1 MTLPINPKNFRNPN
15 FKDVKDFLIGIL
27 ALGLISPLVFIFI
40 IFGRYIFSEKDPN
53 QLIRSEKEEK
63 IVKEIAETYNLKIK
77 EGLFES
83 KHSRNIRLAN
93 ELIKIKL
100 GETEMSYEEY
110 MSSLKGLDFYYLQKS
125 LDPEF
130 KSLTGLISYNRYGHY
145 FDTVCNIR
153 YCPPK

>member
-15 FKDVKDFLIGIL
+15 FKDLKDFLIGIL
-27 ALGLISPLVFIFI
+27 ALGLISPLVVIFIFLGVNI
-40 IFGRYIFSEKDPN
+40 ISGNDPN
-53 QLIRSEKEEK
+53 QIKRAEKEEK

-130 KSLTGLISYNRYGHY
+130 KSLTGLISYNRYGYY
-145 FDTVCNIR
+145 FDTICNIR

>member
-15 FKDVKDFLIGIL
+15 LKNLKDFLIGIL

-40 IFGRYIFSEKDPN
+40 VFGINIFSEKNPN
-53 QLIRSEKEEK
+53 QIIRAEKEEK

-93 ELIKIKL
+93 EVIKIKL
-100 GETEMSYEEY
+100 VETEMSYEEY
-110 MSSLKGLDFYYLQKS
+110 MSSLKGLDFYYSQKL
-125 LDPEF
+125 LDPQF
-130 KSLTGLISYNRYGHY
+130 KNLTKLIFMNRHGYYH
-145 FDTVCNIR
+145 DTVCNIR

>member
-15 FKDVKDFLIGIL
+15 FKDLKDFLIGIL

-53 QLIRSEKEEK
+53 QIIRAEKEEK
-63 IVKEIAETYNLKIK
+63 IVKEIAENYNLKLK

-93 ELIKIKL
+93 EVIKIKL
-100 GETEMSYEEY
+100 GETDMSYEEY
-110 MSSLKGLDFYYLQKS
+110 MSSLKGLDFYYSQKS
-125 LDPEF
+125 LDPQF
-130 KSLTGLISYNRYGHY
+130 KSLTSLIFYNHHGYYH
-145 FDTVCNIR
+145 DEVCKIR

>member
-15 FKDVKDFLIGIL
+15 FKDLKDFLIGIL
-27 ALGLISPLVFIFI
+27 ALSFISPLVVMFIFSGINI
-40 IFGRYIFSEKDPN
+40 ISGTDPN
-53 QLIRSEKEEK
+53 QIRRAEKEEK

-93 ELIKIKL
+93 EVIKIKL
-100 GETEMSYEEY
+100 RETEMSYEEY

-130 KSLTGLISYNRYGHY
+130 KSLTGLISYNRYGYY